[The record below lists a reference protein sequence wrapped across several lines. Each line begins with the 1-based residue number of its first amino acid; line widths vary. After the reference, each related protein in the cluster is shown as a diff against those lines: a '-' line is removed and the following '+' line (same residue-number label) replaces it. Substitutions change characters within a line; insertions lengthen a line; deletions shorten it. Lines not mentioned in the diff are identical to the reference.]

1 MPASGLIW
9 HLQPDVDALLCPANV
24 VLPSAL
30 KQLATSVDFPEKY
43 SPADEQADMAKIVNS
58 RSAFIVL
65 P

>member
-9 HLQPDVDALLCPANV
+9 HLQPDVEALLCPANV

-30 KQLATSVDFPEKY
+30 KQLAISVELPAKY
-43 SPADEQADMAKIVNS
+43 SPADEHADMAKIVNS
-58 RSAFIVL
+58 RSAFIVS

>member
-30 KQLATSVDFPEKY
+30 KQLATSVDLPEKY
-43 SPADEQADMAKIVNS
+43 SPADEQADIAKIVNS